1 MSGTWWESNTY
12 LLILM
17 ELKRT
22 ESYRLKKNLPT
33 FLYLP
38 PFGLLDTTVGG
49 QWKALATWAG

>member
-22 ESYRLKKNLPT
+22 ESHRLKKKPT

-38 PFGLLDTTVGG
+38 PFGLLDTRVGG